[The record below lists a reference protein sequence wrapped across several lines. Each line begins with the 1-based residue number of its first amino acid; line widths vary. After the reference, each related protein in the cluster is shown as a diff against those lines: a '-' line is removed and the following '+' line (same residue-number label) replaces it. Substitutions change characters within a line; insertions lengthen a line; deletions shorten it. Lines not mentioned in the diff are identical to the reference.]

1 MVTCLMSTFQPL
13 LCIPTM
19 CIQDRAYPQSAIQ
32 QDQCSTGSSAGSS
45 TRHNH
50 NSGCCSECRCC
61 MCACSDTV
69 AEVMSPTGANAD
81 VLMMHGTQQQQQQ
94 QQVVAGADVAPGI
107 QLLRHSS
114 PNRNLQQQQQLQ
126 HPQHLQRSVQLTAGG
141 INSSATVIARHQLQT
156 STADA
161 LANVASTAAVKQ
173 LASSQKQQQ
182 QLCHQQP
189 NRADFIVTPRGQ
201 LKFSVHHPG
210 NTPVEKRLFKQLEVG
225 RAHWQGITRVIH
237 KSLVCNAV

>member
-1 MVTCLMSTFQPL
+1 
-13 LCIPTM
+13 
-19 CIQDRAYPQSAIQ
+19 
-32 QDQCSTGSSAGSS
+32 
-45 TRHNH
+45 
-50 NSGCCSECRCC
+50 
-61 MCACSDTV
+61 V
-69 AEVMSPTGANAD
+69 AEVMSPTVANAD
-81 VLMMHGTQQQQQQ
+81 VLMMHGTKQQQQ
-94 QQVVAGADVAPGI
+94 QQVVAGADVAPGS

-126 HPQHLQRSVQLTAGG
+126 YPQHLQRSVQLTAGG
-141 INSSATVIARHQLQT
+141 INSSAAVIARHQLPT

-161 LANVASTAAVKQ
+161 LANVASTAAAKQ

-189 NRADFIVTPRGQ
+189 NRADNNATPRGQ